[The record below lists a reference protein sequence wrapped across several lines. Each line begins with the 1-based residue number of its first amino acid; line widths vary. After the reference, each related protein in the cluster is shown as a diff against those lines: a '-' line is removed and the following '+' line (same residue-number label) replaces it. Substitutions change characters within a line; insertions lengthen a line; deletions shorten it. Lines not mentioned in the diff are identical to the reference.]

1 MNYIFKNLVFE
12 GGGTRG
18 IAYLGAMEVL
28 KRKGI
33 LKNIKRIGGT
43 SAGAIN
49 ALLLGL
55 NYSNDELKEILMDL
69 DFKKFL
75 DDSPGFIRDIGR
87 LKSKFGW
94 YKGDRFHNWIKDRI
108 KKKTGNPNST
118 FKEIYDMK
126 KEHKF
131 KDIYFVGANISTGFA
146 EVYSYEDRPLMKVA
160 DAVRISMS
168 IPLFFAAIRKNEGD
182 VCVDGGLINNY
193 PIKLFDREKYVSLNR
208 RKTKYYEKYN
218 RTLRKIYQEKNLLV
232 YNKET
237 LGFRLDSAKE
247 IAVFRNHKEPDHKKI
262 KDLFD
267 YAFCLISTIRNIE
280 SSMHLHSDDWKRT
293 IYIDTLGVN
302 TFDFNINKTNKLKL
316 VKSGKDCTEK
326 YFVWYDRL
334 KRLVNKPLIH

>member
-218 RTLRKIYQEKNLLV
+218 KILRKIYQEKNLLV